1 MGGRSYYALDLSDVT
16 SSGGIPKIKFKIDPE
31 AVGAP
36 TALTHMG
43 ESWSKPLITWVNWQG
58 KRKLVMVVGGGYDRA
73 YESPDY
79 AAEPSKG
86 AGVYMFD
93 ADDGK
98 LLWWASK
105 HATNNATENKVG
117 DLKYSVV
124 SQIKAVDRNNDGL
137 TDHFYF
143 GD

>member
-1 MGGRSYYALDLSDVT
+1 
-16 SSGGIPKIKFKIDPE
+16 
-31 AVGAP
+31 
-36 TALTHMG
+36 
-43 ESWSKPLITWVNWQG
+43 
-58 KRKLVMVVGGGYDRA
+58 
-73 YESPDY
+73 
-79 AAEPSKG
+79 
-86 AGVYMFD
+86 MFD

-143 GD
+143 GDLGGQLWRIDWGNLATTGVSGETARVTRLLNLNDGKTHRASTLPRLLLFIIL